1 MALADFL
8 ITLLTFV
15 AVYGLFGIS
24 LNLKYGFTGL
34 VDFGHVAY
42 FMIGAY
48 VTVVQRDGTTA
59 TQTAVGRSV
68 T

>member
-8 ITLLTFV
+8 ITLLAFV
-15 AVYGLFGIS
+15 AVYGLFGIG

-48 VTVVQRDGTTA
+48 VTVVQRDGATA